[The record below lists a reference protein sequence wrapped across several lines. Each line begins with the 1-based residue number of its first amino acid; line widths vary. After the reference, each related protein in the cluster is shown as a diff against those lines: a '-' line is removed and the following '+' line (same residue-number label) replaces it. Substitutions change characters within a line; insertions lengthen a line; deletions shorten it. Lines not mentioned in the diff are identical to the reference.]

1 MTYACAAYG
10 RQIFGVGGR
19 LAWADDQDAG
29 CYEVP
34 AFLYD
39 AQSEAIMP
47 DFDKS
52 LSYIIILFS
61 SRFHSRGYQ
70 ELPISEGVGRSRP
83 QETIRSQNE
92 LQGIRMPRLH
102 PGLRM

>member
-52 LSYIIILFS
+52 LSEDIKNSLSPKAWADPALKRLF
-61 SRFHSRGYQ
+61 
-70 ELPISEGVGRSRP
+70 V
-83 QETIRSQNE
+83 
-92 LQGIRMPRLH
+92 PRTNSKESVCH
-102 PGLRM
+102 VFIPACECDIYE